1 MKKITGHL
9 LVFAIGSSFG
19 FALGL
24 NTLDISIA
32 GLTASLFD
40 RYRGRY
46 SEELFLWLLIFLLG
60 ILARFSFLTALSA
73 GPVAVLIVRLFQDGI
88 TFWGFSCSLPRLTGD
103 RWTAVILTC
112 GWSILGTISRVD
124 SVMVLVGK
132 KPFVIDPAHILHPFA
147 TLIPV
152 SLMLFL
158 PVPRTQKPK
167 LDDDDV
173 VDFGELS
180 KAWLNDASDDESSTS
195 QTFGKQEPLENKR
208 SPDVDFH
215 PTGPCA
221 TRLKTFWNECIE
233 PNLDVF
239 EEFDLTGTIRKI
251 MIILDLHGGIPSVR
265 RQDKKDRLREPDQY
279 EALSRISL
287 AVHTIH
293 VAKNVI
299 ESINE
304 RFPENISQHLPCLF
318 VAALAHDLGK
328 LEIVSGKR
336 YVTGQ
341 HPVDGANFLQDEV
354 MKGHPWCE
362 KVAEFVR
369 RHHEAIVDRTP
380 VDLAILIRA
389 DRKAR
394 EMELNQKIHLAE
406 AQDTPEEKAMG
417 TTEPRP
423 DYGDRQAFPPRVEE
437 IPSSFPVEKIFERL
451 KDVTNVMLPNR
462 SWVAFSQPDGVV
474 YVQAETLHE
483 TISRIAQE
491 EGFED
496 AFFHATDRDTKKSC
510 LQSFYE
516 EFRKRGWVPENL
528 VGAGFYGNF
537 FWVWNPVSRKK
548 IRTFYVPVK
557 AEAFR
562 MEPADLEAQR
572 KAHAILASVKIIG
585 IAAPERK

>member
-1 MKKITGHL
+1 MKKVAYHL
-9 LVFAIGSSFG
+9 LAFAVGSSFY
-19 FALGL
+19 FALG
-24 NTLDISIA
+24 TDILYVSIA
-32 GLTASLFD
+32 GLGASIFQ

-46 SEELFLWLLIFLLG
+46 SRELSPWLSIFLTG
-60 ILARFSFLTALSA
+60 IFAHVSLVSALSA
-73 GPVAVLIVRLFQDGI
+73 GPVAVLMVRLFQDGMTI
-88 TFWGFSCSLPRLTGD
+88 VGFRCCLPRLAGGK
-103 RWTAVILTC
+103 WTALILAG
-112 GWSILGTISRVD
+112 GWFCLGMISRVD
-124 SVMVLVGK
+124 AVFVLIGK
-132 KPFVIDPAHILHPFA
+132 KPFVIDPADMLHPFA
-147 TLIPV
+147 TLVPPG
-152 SLMLFL
+152 LMLLL
-158 PVPRTQKPK
+158 PVRRNSEPTPDDSDS
-167 LDDDDV
+167 LD
-173 VDFGELS
+173 FCELS
-180 KAWLNDASDDESSTS
+180 KAWLDEASVDESTS
-195 QTFGKQEPLENKR
+195 RIEREAGPLEKER
-208 SPDVDFH
+208 TRDMDFD
-215 PTGPCA
+215 PTGPNSS
-221 TRLKTFWNECIE
+221 RLKAFWNECVV
-233 PNLDVF
+233 PNRRMFD
-239 EEFDLTGTIRKI
+239 EFDLAGTIRKI
-251 MIILDLHGGIPSVR
+251 MTILDLHGGIPSVR

-279 EALSRISL
+279 EALSKVPL
-287 AVHTIH
+287 AVHTLH
-293 VAKNVI
+293 VARNVI
-299 ESINE
+299 ESIEE
-304 RFPENISQHLPCLF
+304 RFPENVSQHLPCLF

-341 HPVDGANFLQDEV
+341 HPVDGANFLEDEL

-380 VDLAILIRA
+380 VDLAMLIRA

-394 EMELNQKIHLAE
+394 EMELNQESHPAGDE
-406 AQDTPEEKAMG
+406 AVQKATG
-417 TTEPRP
+417 TTEP
-423 DYGDRQAFPPRVEE
+423 DYGDRKAFPPRVEE
-437 IPSSFPVEKIFERL
+437 IPPSFPVEKIFERL
-451 KDVTNVMLPNR
+451 KEVVNIMLPNR

-537 FWVWNPVSRKK
+537 FWVWNPVRRQK
-548 IRTFYVPVK
+548 IRTFYVPLK

-572 KAHAILASVKIIG
+572 KAHAILASVRIVK
-585 IAAPERK
+585 ERS

>member
-1 MKKITGHL
+1 ML
-9 LVFAIGSSFG
+9 AFAVGSSFC
-19 FALGL
+19 FALGTDAL
-24 NTLDISIA
+24 NVSIA
-32 GLTASLFD
+32 GLGASIFD
-40 RYRGRY
+40 QYRGRY
-46 SEELFLWLLIFLLG
+46 SREMSPWLLLFLTGIFAHVPLV
-60 ILARFSFLTALSA
+60 SALSA
-73 GPVAVLIVRLFQDGI
+73 GPVAVLMVRLFQDGMTI
-88 TFWGFSCSLPRLTGD
+88 MGFRCSLPRIAGEK
-103 RWTAVILTC
+103 WTALVLAG
-112 GWSILGTISRVD
+112 GWSVLGMISQVD
-124 SVMVLVGK
+124 ALFVLVGK
-132 KPFVIDPAHILHPFA
+132 KSFIIDPADMLHPFA
-147 TLIPV
+147 TLLPPG
-152 SLMLFL
+152 LMLLL
-158 PVPRTQKPK
+158 PVRRNQESTPTHSDR
-167 LDDDDV
+167 LD
-173 VDFGELS
+173 FCELS

-195 QTFGKQEPLENKR
+195 QTFRKQEPLENKR
-208 SPDVDFH
+208 FPDIDFH

-221 TRLKTFWNECIE
+221 TKLKTFWNECIK

-394 EMELNQKIHLAE
+394 EMELGQKIHLAE
-406 AQDTPEEKAMG
+406 EQDVPEKKAMG
-417 TTEPRP
+417 TTEPRT